1 MEDLLH
7 RYFSELLSDDEKDIL
22 FAKMKED
29 AELRKQFIEI
39 QNNYSLA
46 QMLKNTGDEEYA
58 KKSFLRLKQM
68 RRGAKI
74 RRLSTRLARYAAVV
88 LMVAGL
94 SFLFKK
100 YIFNTDTKVK
110 YTEYKAPLG
119 TRKEVLLSD
128 GTKVWLAPASKIR
141 IPVKFS
147 GNTRSVELDGE
158 ALFDVTSNKEQP
170 FIVTTGK
177 FKVEVLG
184 TIFVVNAYSRDKSFK
199 TSLQEGA
206 VKVYNEN
213 EEMTLKPGESSV
225 LSANKLI
232 KGKTSL
238 NDIQYL
244 QSGIYKFDDMPLSGI
259 VNKMS
264 NWYGVNFV
272 IKEPKLAKSLLSGKI
287 RENDK
292 IESILKAVQQ
302 IYPFKYRRLTN
313 HQIEIY

>member
-7 RYFSELLSDDEKDIL
+7 RYFSGLLSDDEKDIL
-22 FAKMKED
+22 FAEMKED
-29 AELRKQFIEI
+29 AELRERFIEI
-39 QNNYSLA
+39 QNTYSLA

-58 KKSFLRLKQM
+58 KKSFQQLKQM

-74 RRLSTRLARYAAVV
+74 RQLSTRLARYAAVV
-88 LMVAGL
+88 LLAAGL
-94 SFLFKK
+94 FFLFKE
-100 YIFNTDTKVK
+100 YLFNTGIKVQ
-110 YTEYKAPLG
+110 YTEYRAPFG

-141 IPVKFS
+141 TPVKFS

-184 TIFVVNAYSRDKSFK
+184 TIFVVNAYSRDNSFK

-225 LSANKLI
+225 LSGNKLI

-238 NDIQYL
+238 NEIHYL
-244 QSGIYKFDDMPLSGI
+244 QSGIYKFQDMPLSGI
-259 VNKMS
+259 VGTMS
-264 NWYGVNFV
+264 NWYGVNFI
-272 IKEPKLAKSLLSGKI
+272 IKDPKLAKSLLTGKI

-292 IESILKAVQQ
+292 VETILTAVQK
-302 IYPFKYRRLTN
+302 IYPFKYRRTTDN
-313 HQIEIY
+313 QIEIY